1 MNRFKGFL
9 VSLAALSAMA
19 AFVPAHADDEGAD
32 EIINLLRDQI
42 QNQREAVVEA
52 NLVLT
57 SKQKE
62 DFWPLYQEYHDKRD
76 KLIDRRIAI
85 LTDFGE
91 NRIGITADKA
101 EDILK
106 DAVKLEKEIIGLKD
120 KYRSKFVK
128 VLLPRSALRYY
139 QIENKIDTMINYD
152 VAMIVPLQP
161 M

>member
-1 MNRFKGFL
+1 MNRFMGL
-9 VSLAALSAMA
+9 IAPLAALIVMA
-19 AFVPAHADDEGAD
+19 AFVPAHADEAD
-32 EIINLLRDQI
+32 SDAAIKLLRDQI
-42 QNQREAVVEA
+42 KTERKAVVEA

-62 DFWPLYQEYHDKRD
+62 NFWPLYREYHEKRD
-76 KLIDRRIAI
+76 KLMNQRVAI
-85 LTDFGE
+85 LKEFGE

-101 EDILK
+101 EELLK
-106 DAVKLEKEIIGLKD
+106 NAVDLEKDIVGLKV

-139 QIENKIDTMINYD
+139 QIENKIDTIINYD
-152 VAMIVPLQP
+152 VAKIVPLQP